1 MQFDSYSFSAI
12 MIKDTS
18 LFRSARSGQK
28 TQGIASA
35 NSDALPCLALPCLA
49 LPCLARANCIL
60 KSFRRQFI
68 IPNKKDRGSPVRSVP
83 GFCGLFAFIH
93 FCANNGGALHKADI

>member
-18 LFRSARSGQK
+18 LFRSVRSGQK

-49 LPCLARANCIL
+49 RANCVL

-68 IPNKKDRGSPVRSVP
+68 FPHKKDRGSPVCSVP